1 VHSLTWLSLAQA
13 ALAFWPTLALPAR
26 ARGVAAL
33 LALASRYPAG
43 ALLTPV
49 LQIPNFFCNL
59 VTLIKPWVAG
69 SIMLGLLA
77 TAAGFGLRF
86 VLPEASM
93 HLMNGLKGIGV
104 ALFIAGIALTPASL
118 TAIATMFG
126 AGSLTFCP

>member
-1 VHSLTWLSLAQA
+1 VHSLKWL
-13 ALAFWPTLALPAR
+13 ALAPVPWPAIAVLASPH
-26 ARGVAAL
+26 GTAAL
-33 LALASRYPAG
+33 LTLLSGYPAG
-43 ALLTPV
+43 ALLSPV